1 MQQVAA
7 DPGPGADGGAER
19 PAAGYASEGEDDP
32 VGMVVDECVVAQPQ
46 LDGEEEG
53 GEEEEDA
60 DVALQAAAD
69 AAVDAT
75 RRVESYRA
83 WARHSAFTI
92 SMHARRPLPSA
103 VATCERSYS

>member
-1 MQQVAA
+1 MAA

-32 VGMVVDECVVAQPQ
+32 VGTVVDECVVAQPQ
-46 LDGEEEG
+46 LDDEEEG

-60 DVALQAAAD
+60 DVVLQAAVD

-83 WARHSAFTI
+83 WARHLAFTI

>member
-19 PAAGYASEGEDDP
+19 QAAGYASEGEDDP

-46 LDGEEEG
+46 LDDEE
-53 GEEEEDA
+53 EEEEDA
-60 DVALQAAAD
+60 DVAPQAAVD

-75 RRVESYRA
+75 RRLESYRA
-83 WARHSAFTI
+83 WALSF
-92 SMHARRPLPSA
+92 
-103 VATCERSYS
+103 YD

>member
-1 MQQVAA
+1 
-7 DPGPGADGGAER
+7 
-19 PAAGYASEGEDDP
+19 
-32 VGMVVDECVVAQPQ
+32 
-46 LDGEEEG
+46 EEEG

-60 DVALQAAAD
+60 DVALQAAVD

-75 RRVESYRA
+75 RRLESYRA